1 MKRKTGKMN
10 DSMNHN
16 SLILHTI
23 FIHLSIECMG
33 DLKMEKY
40 DHREYK

>member
-10 DSMNHN
+10 DIINPN
-16 SLILHTI
+16 YLILHTI
-23 FIHLSIECMG
+23 FIHLSIDFMG
-33 DLKMEKY
+33 YLKMEKY